1 MPIRSHEDEPTA
13 PAIPSFA
20 SLRGTRGRS
29 AVDLLVP
36 GPVPVQAPPAAGPA
50 PRPAE
55 YADLLRLGLRLAR
68 AAAGAPRRVARW
80 TVARP
85 AGCARRL
92 LGS

>member
-20 SLRGTRGRS
+20 SLRAPRRRS

-36 GPVPVQAPPAAGPA
+36 GPVTAPPAAVPA

-55 YADLLRLGLRLAR
+55 YADLLRLGMRLAR
-68 AAAGAPRRVARW
+68 AAAGLPFRMARW
-80 TVARP
+80 SVAQP